1 MLSNKELLLRELR
14 DQLARA
20 DDLVQRGEK
29 ELQCILYELNNNNVN
44 IFNIAYQLEATRE
57 KYNEDVKRRDVIIEN
72 IKLVENYVF
81 KEST

>member
-29 ELQCILYELNNNNVN
+29 ELQCILYELNNSNVN